1 MADLREEVLLG
12 EPEMREA
19 GILRR
24 RHVVEVLRVD
34 HSLRVL
40 GPWLRH
46 LELAHQ
52 SELHVVSILP
62 VVREGRDAMGRS
74 PCAPHILSP
83 GRSPMPVTPRRKS
96 LVGRKA
102 ENYSQ
107 CRAAFDFSRAP
118 PHEDVD
124 A

>member
-19 GILRR
+19 GVLRG

-52 SELHVVSILP
+52 SELHVVSFLP
-62 VVREGRDAMGRS
+62 VVRDGRDAMGRRRALRIS
-74 PCAPHILSP
+74 YRPDDPRCQPDGDEKVWSVKNRGTIL
-83 GRSPMPVTPRRKS
+83 GACG
-96 LVGRKA
+96 L
-102 ENYSQ
+102 
-107 CRAAFDFSRAP
+107 
-118 PHEDVD
+118 
-124 A
+124 